1 MDICVMDHSE
11 ARKRVGVVCFCKAS
25 RLMSSLDAEIIRN
38 HVTNYNLENSDLPCA
53 ILDLVGVC

>member
-25 RLMSSLDAEIIRN
+25 RLLSSLDAEFIRN
-38 HVTNYNLENSDLPCA
+38 HVVANYNLETSDLPCA
-53 ILDLVGVC
+53 TCGSC